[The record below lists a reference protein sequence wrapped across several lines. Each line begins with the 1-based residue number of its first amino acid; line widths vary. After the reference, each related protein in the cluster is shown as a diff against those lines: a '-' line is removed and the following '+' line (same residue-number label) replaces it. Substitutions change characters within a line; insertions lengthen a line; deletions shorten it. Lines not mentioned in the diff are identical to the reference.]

1 MKKFKVGVSFFVLIL
16 LCILTNQL
24 MLLFNYFVALIL
36 HELAHL
42 WVATSKGYKLKQMHL
57 SMCGLFIKLDE
68 QIEDKDAFLINIAGP
83 SLNLLLSVFCVAL
96 FWLIPASY
104 NYLNTFCVANLALAV
119 FNLIPV
125 YPLDGGKVIKG
136 LFTNKKHFKVFNRV
150 SKWLLITLFAMLFIC
165 SIFNVVNYFY
175 LIMALFFITLKDNQ
189 QPTFSV
195 FKFKNK
201 SRIEKIIMLKIS
213 PTETLFNLLKQLK
226 NSAYTIFYCKETKQ
240 QYIDEERVISLSTK
254 YPLTTQICNVEIK

>member
-1 MKKFKVGVSFFVLIL
+1 MKKFKVSISFYLLIL
-16 LCILTNQL
+16 LCILTKNII
-24 MLLFNYFVALIL
+24 LLFNYFIALIL

-42 WVATSKGYKLKQMHL
+42 WVATSKGYKLKQMNL

-68 QIEDKDAFLINIAGP
+68 DIEDKDSFLINIAGP
-83 SLNLLLSVFCVAL
+83 SLNLLLSIFCVAL
-96 FWLIPASY
+96 FWLIPNSY
-104 NYLNTFCVANLALAV
+104 NYLSTFCISNLALAL
-119 FNLIPV
+119 FNLMPV
-125 YPLDGGKVIKG
+125 YPLDGGKVVKG
-136 LFTNKKHFKVFNRV
+136 MFKNKKHFKVFNRV
-150 SKWLLITLFAMLFIC
+150 SKWLFVALFAGLFIY
-165 SIFNVVNYFY
+165 SLFNIINYFY

-189 QPTFSV
+189 QPTLSV

-201 SRIEKIIMLKIS
+201 RNIEKIIMLKIK

-226 NSAYTIFYCKETKQ
+226 NSAYTIFYCKETEQ